1 MQKGQQM
8 PRAKLAKVSVED
20 LKKEISRRQKGLAKL
35 IAKRDAL
42 NSQIAELE
50 GLGVAGKPVVIR
62 RRRKAGRK
70 PGRKVQRAPR
80 AGSLA
85 SALVEALKVK
95 GKLSVTELV
104 AAVQEAGYKSK
115 SKNFQNI
122 VGITLSQGK
131 QFKRVKRGVYALKG

>member
-1 MQKGQQM
+1 M

-20 LKKEISRRQKGLAKL
+20 LKKEISRRQKGLLKL

-50 GLGVAGKPVVIR
+50 ALGLPVKPVVA
-62 RRRKAGRK
+62 RRRKKLGRK
-70 PGRKVQRAPR
+70 RGRKAQRMPR

-85 SALVEALKVK
+85 SALVEALKAK
-95 GKLSVTELV
+95 GKQSVAELV

-115 SKNFQNI
+115 SKNFQTI
-122 VGITLSQGK
+122 VGMALSKGK
-131 QFKRVKRGVYALKG
+131 QFKRVKRGVYKLKG